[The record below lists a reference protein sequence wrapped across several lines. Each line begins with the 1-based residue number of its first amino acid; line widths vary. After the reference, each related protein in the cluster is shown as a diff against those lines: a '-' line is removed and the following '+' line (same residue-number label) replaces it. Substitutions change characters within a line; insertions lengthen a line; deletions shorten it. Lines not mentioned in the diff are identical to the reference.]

1 MLIDIMY
8 YLCYILYAFEYYVT
22 ILYKYV
28 TVHLYSLFTAG
39 ERSQNMNKK
48 PLVETKGEIKP
59 LILYCMHHKYTKIN

>member
-28 TVHLYSLFTAG
+28 TVHLYTLFTAG
-39 ERSQNMNKK
+39 ERSRKREQKTPRRN
-48 PLVETKGEIKP
+48 EGRD
-59 LILYCMHHKYTKIN
+59 